1 MQDGLFRALA
11 DPTRRRILELLA
23 KGDVTAGDLAEQFPI
38 GFSSISHHLSVLRQA
53 GLVKVTREGQHMR
66 YELNTTVFQEA
77 VQYLSKLFPGGKRA

>member
-1 MQDGLFRALA
+1 MREGLFRALG

-23 KGDVTAGDLAEQFPI
+23 QRDATAGEIAERFPI
-38 GFSSISHHLSVLRQA
+38 GFSSVSHHLSVLKQA

-77 VQYLSKLFPGGKRA
+77 VQYLNKLFSGGKRA